1 MSSEAPPKVSVRVSE
16 FYERKRRLAYVFAV
30 LSMVFL
36 AAELALGSLL
46 ELSSHP
52 RVSADGNALLILHR
66 CLTRDNPEGSRV
78 ICLDPAM
85 KLRHAPLNLVDS
97 ATAVMPEGEAMTIFY
112 GTRASLMTGG
122 SLAKSLDLKQKWD
135 VLAAVADPAGP
146 WIFGWNDGK
155 IVARRRSNGTWGDEI
170 EVARSGAVDRLTA
183 SPSLVAWREK
193 GKNVVRTVV
202 HDGAAFVPRAEFE
215 VAPLVQHWDAVLAR
229 DRILFAHY
237 NRDDR
242 AFQTL
247 TLRFACCPGCP
258 SPVAAKTVVFV
269 DPLLRAGRRVSGV
282 ALAVT
287 GDRLRFFVSRTTA
300 IMTASA
306 PLETLRPE
314 AGARLAEIP
323 VDPLWRNVAGAV
335 TPTLLVFFSCA
346 LVFLGITL
354 LAERAR
360 IAAGGEGSAPSRRFV
375 GLLPRAMAYVLDF
388 IVLFPACVAV
398 SGVMAV
404 SIEDF
409 EDPHYLLMMAIW
421 GGIEIV
427 YRFGMEWA
435 LGWTLGKRILG
446 LRVTEVDGSRLTLR
460 GALVR
465 NLTRIIDS
473 QVPFGVL
480 LGIFLMLKT
489 ERRQRLGDLFGR
501 TVVVQDLG

>member
-1 MSSEAPPKVSVRVSE
+1 MGPKAPAVPSLRVSE

-52 RVSADGNALLILHR
+52 RASVSGDTLLVLQR
-66 CLTRDNPEGSRV
+66 CLTRDNPEGSRLLS
-78 ICLDPAM
+78 LDPAM
-85 KLRHAPLNLVDS
+85 KLRREPLSLVD
-97 ATAVMPEGEAMTIFY
+97 AAGAVLPEGDAITLFY
-112 GTRASLMTGG
+112 GNRASFMTGG
-122 SLAKSLDLKQKWD
+122 KLVRSVDLKQKWD
-135 VLAAVADPAGP
+135 VLAAVPDPDGP

-155 IVARRRSNGTWGDEI
+155 IVARRRRNDAWGPEI
-170 EVARSGAVDRLTA
+170 EVAASGAVDRLSA
-183 SPSLVAWREK
+183 SRSLVAWRER
-193 GKNVVRTVV
+193 GKTVVRTATFEN
-202 HDGAAFVPRAEFE
+202 AAFAPRAEFE
-215 VAPLVQHWDAVLAR
+215 IGPLAQHWDAVLAGN
-229 DRILFAHY
+229 RILFAHY

-258 SPVAAKTVVFV
+258 SPVAATRMVFV
-269 DPLLRAGRRVSGV
+269 DPVLHVSRRVTGL

-287 GDRLRFFVSRTTA
+287 GDRLRFFVTRPVS

-314 AGARLAEIP
+314 PGSRLVEIS
-323 VDPLWRNVAGAV
+323 VDPLWRSIAGAI
-335 TPTLLVFFSCA
+335 TPMLLVFFSCS

-354 LAERAR
+354 LRERAR
-360 IAAGGEGSAPSRRFV
+360 LAGGGGEASPRSRFV
-375 GLLPRAMAYVLDF
+375 GILPRAMAYVLDF
-388 IVLFPACVAV
+388 ILLFPVCIAV
-398 SGVMAV
+398 SKLMAV
-404 SIEDF
+404 SIEDV
-409 EDPHYLLMMAIW
+409 EDPHYLLMLGIW
-421 GGIEIV
+421 GAIEIA

-435 LGWTLGKRILG
+435 LGWTLGKRIIG
-446 LRVTEVDGSRLTLR
+446 LRVAEIDGSRVTFR

-480 LGIFLMLKT
+480 LGLFLMIKT

-501 TVVVQDLG
+501 TVVVQDLN